1 VLLSHGLALDVLRT
15 NDSGIQAGIT
25 LNLTVAHPA
34 TDRATDQQAAWRQD
48 GYINRF
54 YLDPLFRGHYP
65 VDMLELYQGAMP
77 EIAPEELR
85 IISRPI
91 DFLGVN
97 YYTRSVIKED
107 RHGGVLRLQGVP
119 GPGAA
124 TAMGWEVYPEGL
136 YQLLVRLQGDY
147 AVPGIYVTENGAAF
161 ADRVDADG
169 QVRDTQRQA
178 YLRDHLVQAH
188 RALAEGVPLRGYFA
202 WSLMDNF
209 EWALG
214 YGKRFGLIYVDYAT
228 QQRTIKQSG
237 CWVARVARENGVAV

>member
-1 VLLSHGLALDVLRT
+1 MIAFLGHDTGEHAPGLRDLALALRVSHNVLFSHGLALDALRT
-15 NDSGIQAGIT
+15 NDSRIQAGIT

-34 TDRATDQQAAWRQD
+34 TDRAADVEAAWRQD

-85 IISRPI
+85 IISRPM

-97 YYTRSVIKED
+97 YYSRSVIKED

-124 TAMGWEVYPEGL
+124 TAMGWEVYPEGP
-136 YQLLVRLQGDY
+136 
-147 AVPGIYVTENGAAF
+147 VPAAGAPA
-161 ADRVDADG
+161 G
-169 QVRDTQRQA
+169 
-178 YLRDHLVQAH
+178 
-188 RALAEGVPLRGYFA
+188 
-202 WSLMDNF
+202 
-209 EWALG
+209 
-214 YGKRFGLIYVDYAT
+214 
-228 QQRTIKQSG
+228 
-237 CWVARVARENGVAV
+237 